1 MTKITSYDVL
11 IAPLISE
18 KSTMASEHN
27 QVVFKVRRDATKP
40 AIKMAVESLFNVK
53 VKAVNTIVRK
63 GKLKAFR
70 GKRALQSDT
79 KKAIVTLENGHSIDV
94 TTGL

>member
-1 MTKITSYDVL
+1 MSKITSYDVL

-40 AIKMAVESLFNVK
+40 AIKMAVETLFNVK
-53 VKAVNTIVRK
+53 VKAVNTLVRK

-70 GKRALQSDT
+70 GMRALQSDS
-79 KKAIVTLENGHSIDV
+79 KKAIVTLEAGHSIDV